1 MLAQSKNFSKTATAL
16 FISQPSLTR
25 HISALEQELGFTLF
39 NRNPMALTPAGQA
52 FYEELVGIIDTFDH
66 AVATSRKIAGNDTSP
81 LIVNVIR
88 SQNNQFSDIIFEA
101 MAHYQNEHPY
111 APAPVILQD
120 DKTAIEDTVID
131 GKADIGITFTKH
143 ESLAL
148 ELAYTILAELPL
160 MLIVHESNPL
170 AQLPAVTWDDL
181 QGYALIKPASPR
193 LQSTFIEAVRL
204 LRQHGLEPTI
214 HEKEVSDFD
223 RMAYLLQPDE
233 ILFKTEYSGQTP
245 PATFLRFVPFADPK
259 PSYGTYLIYRKG
271 PANPA
276 VSEFIAACKAIVS
289 ERLTKSK

>member
-1 MLAQSKNFSKTATAL
+1 MLAQSKNFSKTAAAL

-39 NRNPMALTPAGQA
+39 ERNPTALTPAGQA
-52 FYEELVGIIDTFDH
+52 FYEELIGIIDTFDR

-81 LIVNVIR
+81 LIVNLIR
-88 SQNNQFSDIIFEA
+88 SQNNQFSDIVFEA
-101 MAHYQNEHPY
+101 MAHYQNEHPF

-120 DKTAIEDTVID
+120 DKTAIEDTVIE
-131 GKADIGITFTKH
+131 GKADIGVTFTKH
-143 ESLAL
+143 KSIPPEF
-148 ELAYTILAELPL
+148 AYTLMAELPL
-160 MLIVHESNPL
+160 MLIVHEDNPL
-170 AQLPAVTWDDL
+170 AQLQAVTWDDL

-193 LQSTFIEAVRL
+193 LQSTFIEAVRQ
-204 LRQHGLEPTI
+204 LRQHGIEPII

-259 PSYGTYLIYRKG
+259 PSYGTYLIYRKD
-271 PANPA
+271 PMNPA
-276 VSEFIAACKAIVS
+276 IPEFITACKAIVT
-289 ERLTKSK
+289 ERLGKR